1 MMDRRWRRWRRRR
14 RRRLE
19 VKVEVEVVE
28 ELELE
33 VLVVRSFYS
42 HNFLSSL
49 HLPVEGGPD
58 YQHH

>member
-1 MMDRRWRRWRRRR
+1 M
-14 RRRLE
+14 E

>member
-28 ELELE
+28 VELE